1 MYESDCNY
9 TQPALTPM
17 GGCGRFAMDF
27 TGSRIRMII
36 DTSTAIIL
44 HFLVA
49 AKACDSK
56 KQRAF

>member
-1 MYESDCNY
+1 
-9 TQPALTPM
+9 M
-17 GGCGRFAMDF
+17 GGCSRFAMDF

-49 AKACDSK
+49 AKAYDSK